1 MPSTSTVTIS
11 SEIMVGS
18 EYSQRRSA
26 FPYSFP
32 RCEENSCNRM
42 KYKKKIFSRKKSGT
56 DVKDRLAYL
65 AYNSVQQ
72 MKMVMDIQIYTSVHI
87 FIVVF

>member
-1 MPSTSTVTIS
+1 
-11 SEIMVGS
+11 
-18 EYSQRRSA
+18 
-26 FPYSFP
+26 
-32 RCEENSCNRM
+32 M

-72 MKMVMDIQIYTSVHI
+72 MKMAMDIQIYTSVHI